1 MTSWFNG
8 GKVRMKNSRKQR
20 RNKFIAAALAA
31 AMVFTVFPT
40 TQVSAENNEF
50 ASQEQ
55 LDELERLKEKEKEL
69 ASAQAQLDA
78 DMNAVKSEVA
88 NLQSQSAGLSSQLEQ
103 LMAEDVVLKQ
113 DYERLQKELKE
124 AEEFMKAAISA
135 YEDAKA
141 DVDEKQK
148 EYELR
153 MVAMY
158 KRSNQSILDILMQS
172 DGISGF
178 FTNLQLISVIAKSD
192 QDVLQ
197 ELTTAR
203 ETAQVKKMAAEE
215 SKKQYDEFVAAK
227 AKEIEELAKGI
238 RNKESEISAVQS
250 NLLNRSSDLN
260 NLQEQFTVNAQER
273 SNIQSQSSD
282 IQGEIDAQAEATRA
296 AWAEA
301 TRAAEAA
308 KQASAPSGGAG
319 TVVGNPSSYGLV
331 HPAPGTYGITSYY
344 GWRGWPLDPNSGYDF
359 HTGID
364 FGGNFG
370 DPVVAANDGVVVRVN
385 YPFPNANY
393 GGYYSGVANYVI
405 IDHGNG
411 MQTAY
416 WHLKSVEVYVGQ
428 RVSRGQ
434 RIGGIGS
441 TGYSTGPHLHFE
453 VRFPGSPSAG
463 IGSTVDPYPYLF
475 S

>member
-1 MTSWFNG
+1 MIH
-8 GKVRMKNSRKQR
+8 SRKQR
-20 RNKFIAAALAA
+20 RNKFIAAALAVS
-31 AMVFTVFPT
+31 MILTVVPT
-40 TQVSAENNEF
+40 TQVSANNNEY

-55 LDELERLKEKEKEL
+55 LDELERLKEREKEL

-78 DMNAVKSEVA
+78 DMNTVKSEVA

-103 LMAEDVVLKQ
+103 LMAEDVVLKK
-113 DYERLQKELKE
+113 DYDRLQKELKE

-135 YEDAKA
+135 YEDAKT
-141 DVDEKQK
+141 DVDKKQK

-158 KRSNQSILDILMQS
+158 KRSNQSIIDILMRS

-238 RNKESEISAVQS
+238 RSKESEISSVQN
-250 NLLNRSSDLN
+250 NLLNRSSDLS
-260 NLQEQFTVNAQER
+260 NLQEKYTVNAQER
-273 SNIQSQSSD
+273 SNIKSQSSD
-282 IQGEIDAQAEATRA
+282 IQEQIDAQAEATRA
-296 AWAEA
+296 AQ
-301 TRAAEAA
+301 AARRG
-308 KQASAPSGGAG
+308 PSGGAG
-319 TVVGNPSSYGLV
+319 TIVGNPSSYGLV
-331 HPAPGTYGITSYY
+331 HPSPGTYGITSYY
-344 GWRGWPLDPNSGYDF
+344 GWRSWPLDPSAGYDF

-370 DPVVAANDGVVVRVN
+370 DPVLAANDGVVIAAN
-385 YPFPNANY
+385 NPFPNSNY
-393 GGYYSGVANYVI
+393 GGFSSGVANYII

-434 RIGGIGS
+434 RIGGVGS

-453 VRFPGSPSAG
+453 VRFPGSPNAG
-463 IGSTVDPYPYLF
+463 INNTVDPYPYIYG
-475 S
+475 

>member
-1 MTSWFNG
+1 MIH
-8 GKVRMKNSRKQR
+8 SRKQR
-20 RNKFIAAALAA
+20 RNKFIAAALAVS
-31 AMVFTVFPT
+31 MILTVVPT
-40 TQVSAENNEF
+40 TQVSANNNEY

-55 LDELERLKEKEKEL
+55 LDELERLKEREKEL

-78 DMNAVKSEVA
+78 DMNTVKSEVA

-103 LMAEDVVLKQ
+103 LMAEDVVLKK
-113 DYERLQKELKE
+113 DYDRLQKELKE

-135 YEDAKA
+135 YKDAKT
-141 DVDEKQK
+141 DVDKKQK

-158 KRSNQSILDILMQS
+158 KRSNQSIIDILMRS

-238 RNKESEISAVQS
+238 RSKESEISSVQN
-250 NLLNRSSDLN
+250 NLLNRSSDLS
-260 NLQEQFTVNAQER
+260 NLQEKYTVNAQER
-273 SNIQSQSSD
+273 SNIKSQSSD
-282 IQGEIDAQAEATRA
+282 IQEQIDAQAEATRA
-296 AWAEA
+296 AQ
-301 TRAAEAA
+301 AARRG
-308 KQASAPSGGAG
+308 PSGGAG
-319 TVVGNPSSYGLV
+319 TIVGNPSSYGLV
-331 HPAPGTYGITSYY
+331 HPSPGTYGITSYY
-344 GWRGWPLDPNSGYDF
+344 GWRSWPLDPSAGYDF

-370 DPVVAANDGVVVRVN
+370 DPVLAANDGVVIAAN
-385 YPFPNANY
+385 NPFPNSNY
-393 GGYYSGVANYVI
+393 GGFSSGVANYII

-434 RIGGIGS
+434 RIGGVGS

-453 VRFPGSPSAG
+453 VRFPGSPNAG
-463 IGSTVDPYPYLF
+463 INNTVDPYPYIYG
-475 S
+475 

>member
-1 MTSWFNG
+1 MIH
-8 GKVRMKNSRKQR
+8 SRKQR
-20 RNKFIAAALAA
+20 RNKFIAAALAVS
-31 AMVFTVFPT
+31 MILTVVPT
-40 TQVSAENNEF
+40 TQVSANNNEY

-55 LDELERLKEKEKEL
+55 LDELERLKKREKEL

-78 DMNAVKSEVA
+78 DMNTVKSEVA

-103 LMAEDVVLKQ
+103 LMAEDVVLKK
-113 DYERLQKELKE
+113 DYDRLQKELKE
-124 AEEFMKAAISA
+124 AEEFMKAAITA

-141 DVDEKQK
+141 DVDKKQK

-158 KRSNQSILDILMQS
+158 KRSNQSIIDILMRS

-215 SKKQYDEFVAAK
+215 SKKKYDEFVAAK

-238 RNKESEISAVQS
+238 RSKESEINSVQN
-250 NLLNRSSDLN
+250 NLLNRSSDLS
-260 NLQEQFTVNAQER
+260 NLKEKYTVNAQER
-273 SNIQSQSSD
+273 SNIKSQSSD
-282 IQGEIDAQAEATRA
+282 IQEQIDAQAEATRA
-296 AWAEA
+296 AQ
-301 TRAAEAA
+301 AARRG
-308 KQASAPSGGAG
+308 PSGGAG
-319 TVVGNPSSYGLV
+319 TIVGNPSSYGLV
-331 HPAPGTYGITSYY
+331 HPSPGTYGITSYY
-344 GWRGWPLDPNSGYDF
+344 GWRSWPLDPSAGYDF

-370 DPVVAANDGVVVRVN
+370 DPVVAANDGVVVAAN
-385 YPFPNANY
+385 NPFPNSNY
-393 GGYYSGVANYVI
+393 GGFYSGEANYII

-434 RIGGIGS
+434 RIGGVGS

-453 VRFPGSPSAG
+453 VRFPGSPNAG
-463 IGSTVDPYPYLF
+463 INNTVDPYPYIYG
-475 S
+475 

>member
-1 MTSWFNG
+1 MIH
-8 GKVRMKNSRKQR
+8 SRKQR
-20 RNKFIAAALAA
+20 RNKFIAAALAVS
-31 AMVFTVFPT
+31 MILTVVPT
-40 TQVSAENNEF
+40 TQVSANNNEY

-55 LDELERLKEKEKEL
+55 LNELERLKEREKEL

-78 DMNAVKSEVA
+78 DMNTVKSEVA

-103 LMAEDVVLKQ
+103 LMTEDVVLKK
-113 DYERLQKELKE
+113 DYDRLQKELKE

-135 YEDAKA
+135 YEDAKT
-141 DVDEKQK
+141 DVDKKQK

-158 KRSNQSILDILMQS
+158 KRSNQSIIDILMRS

-238 RNKESEISAVQS
+238 RSKESEISSVQN
-250 NLLNRSSDLN
+250 NLLNRSSDLS
-260 NLQEQFTVNAQER
+260 NLQEKYTVNAQER
-273 SNIQSQSSD
+273 SNIKSQSSD
-282 IQGEIDAQAEATRA
+282 IQEQIDAQAEATRA
-296 AWAEA
+296 AQ
-301 TRAAEAA
+301 AARRG
-308 KQASAPSGGAG
+308 PSGGAG
-319 TVVGNPSSYGLV
+319 TIVGNPSSYGLV
-331 HPAPGTYGITSYY
+331 HPSPGTYGITSYY
-344 GWRGWPLDPNSGYDF
+344 GWRSWPLDPSAGYDF

-370 DPVVAANDGVVVRVN
+370 DPVLAANDGVVIAAN
-385 YPFPNANY
+385 NPFPNSNY
-393 GGYYSGVANYVI
+393 GGFSSGVANYII

-434 RIGGIGS
+434 RIGGVGS

-453 VRFPGSPSAG
+453 VRFPGSPNAG
-463 IGSTVDPYPYLF
+463 INNTVDPYPYIYG
-475 S
+475 